1 MRIWRLF
8 PLYIFV
14 STCLICF
21 AQQQGGNQVVRV
33 PDGGQSG
40 AMESIFVPPK
50 AGAPFSLTLYTEWKR
65 PIGNGGTITFT
76 NERRIVRDSKGRIFQ
91 ERAALVPKNT
101 NIKSSVTTIQITDPA
116 QHTWYNCIVAAK
128 ICELYGYRLSTTDKF
143 GPLRDGNLVYE
154 GGSSQDEDLG
164 VSSTSGEDTHCY
176 RETRTVNPGVTGNDQ
191 PLVSVREFCF
201 SPRLAFNL
209 TSIVDNPFSGHQVF
223 TVRNLTTSEPD
234 PALFE
239 IPAGYTVA
247 DHRADEK

>member
-8 PLYIFV
+8 PLYLFV
-14 STCLICF
+14 AASMICS
-21 AQQQGGNQVVRV
+21 AQQQSGSHVVRV

-50 AGAPFSLTLYTEWKR
+50 AGAPFSLTLHAEWKR
-65 PIGNGGTITFT
+65 PIGNGGSITFI

-91 ERAALVPKNT
+91 ERAALAPKNT
-101 NIKSSVTTIQITDPA
+101 TVKSVVTTIQITDPA
-116 QHTWYNCIVAAK
+116 QHTWYNCVIAAK
-128 ICELYGYRLSTTDKF
+128 VCELYGYRLSTTDKF

-164 VSSTSGEDTHCY
+164 VSSTQGEDTHCY
-176 RETRTVNPGVTGNDQ
+176 RETRTVNPGVSGNDQ
-191 PLVSVREFCF
+191 PLVSVRQFCY

-209 TSIVDNPFSGHQVF
+209 TSIVDNPFSGHQEF
-223 TVRNLTTSEPD
+223 TVRDLNTAEPD

-239 IPAGYTVA
+239 IPEGYTVA
-247 DHRADEK
+247 DHRAEEK